1 MKQTLKEAKRALGSG
16 RGLRWVVRAG
26 VLVAFAVLAAGC
38 GAPIISETTA
48 DSVEQPV
55 ETTSTTNIPES
66 TTERAN
72 PVGESPS
79 STVADTTTT
88 ASLGVPPTSS
98 GGQGNPSST
107 VVDTTTT
114 ASQILEYSPAW
125 IEWQEIQP
133 YLLDFTLEGLRIT
146 NNYMSGNPNDVST
159 PMGALCWSF
168 HELLRSTT
176 MDFRRYILDD
186 YLIPFTME
194 EYGVTSEQVGYPG
207 PEATEAF
214 LDLMSGDGG
223 LVGSID
229 DGGGHSVLPGDN
241 GGTAPVGSTREADDG
256 SEDLVWEIL
265 RLEHEFAGDGNAW
278 SNAIREIASSEM
290 AAAFQTGEGLP
301 LDVQVYADALIAFT
315 RERVGRE
322 YDLSG
327 ESGDVDYMVP
337 DFPGIFSFM
346 EAATY
351 HQDCKR
357 ALLDDVS
364 GTLELSSASVATTA
378 VPTLS

>member
-1 MKQTLKEAKRALGSG
+1 MKQTLKEAKRALESG

-26 VLVAFAVLAAGC
+26 VLVTLAVLAAGC

-72 PVGESPS
+72 PVGESPGN
-79 STVADTTTT
+79 TVADTTTT

-98 GGQGNPSST
+98 GGQGSSSST

-214 LDLMSGDGG
+214 LDLMSGDSG

-241 GGTAPVGSTREADDG
+241 GGTAPVGSTRKADDG

-364 GTLELSSASVATTA
+364 GTLELSSASAATTA
-378 VPTLS
+378 VSTLS